1 MLNRRR
7 ALSGCISSDPMPT
20 PIYELQ
26 SAVSTNSYDTNV
38 QLFDTPKSFTIL
50 CEANANVYNWVNTHT
65 MFGLGTGNTFKVG
78 RCSNV
83 VKMNENTADGSSTNY
98 YCGFACNYSGDSRTN
113 KARSLYSRGNNAKS
127 IRRVAVTYDHV
138 TRKVSAF
145 CAEYSSLHAP
155 TAGWWILSGDI
166 TSDTTIKLNIDTSTT
181 CTINKFN
188 VYDTILSD
196 AQINKFLDE
205 GVT

>member
-1 MLNRRR
+1 MSV
-7 ALSGCISSDPMPT
+7 ASSSDPMPT

-26 SAVSTNSYDTNV
+26 RAVSSNSYDTNV

-50 CEANANVYNWVNTHT
+50 CEANANIYAWGNTHT

-78 RCSNV
+78 RCNQV
-83 VKMNENTADGSSTNY
+83 IKMNENTAEGSVTSY

-113 KARSLYSRGNNAKS
+113 KARSLYSRGTSAKS
-127 IRRVAVTYDHV
+127 IRRIAVTYDHV

-145 CAEYSSLHAP
+145 CANYDALHAP
-155 TAGWWILSGDI
+155 TDGWWILSGDI
-166 TSDTTIKLNIDTSTT
+166 TSETTIKLNIDTSTT
-181 CTINKFN
+181 CTINIFN
-188 VYDTILSD
+188 VYDKILSN

-205 GVT
+205 GVA